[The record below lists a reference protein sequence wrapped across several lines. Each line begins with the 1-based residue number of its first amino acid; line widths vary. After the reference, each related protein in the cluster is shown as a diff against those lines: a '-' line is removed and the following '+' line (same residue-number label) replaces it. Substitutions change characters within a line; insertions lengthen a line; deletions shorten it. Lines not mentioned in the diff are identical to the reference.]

1 MADNNQGVINTGSI
15 GGNVTNRVN
24 VRTGD
29 EIHASNVRDAN
40 VGTRGNATSMERSL
54 AAATGDPARA
64 TEIAGLVE
72 RLRMTLGALQKE
84 KPGLAVEISKALD
97 DALAKTT
104 RQGDP
109 RAIGSSLH
117 RFVEAAKSVSTALP
131 IALKIGTLIAGAF
144 GLTL

>member
-1 MADNNQGVINTGSI
+1 MADNNQGIINTGSI
-15 GGNVTNRVN
+15 GGNVSNRVN

-40 VGTRGNATSMERSL
+40 VGTRGNVTSMERSL

-64 TEIAGLVE
+64 SEIAGHVE
-72 RLRMTLGALQKE
+72 RLRMTLGELQKE
-84 KPGLAVEISKALD
+84 KPGLAIEISKALD

-104 RQGDP
+104 GGGDP
-109 RAIGSSLH
+109 KAIDSSLH
-117 RFVEAAKSVSTALP
+117 RFVDVAKGVSTALP

-144 GLTL
+144 GLAL